1 MLQVHLSA
9 IYGKETMVFFDG
21 SLSVAQRTTAINAF
35 QTDNAVR
42 IFLASTTSACRGI
55 TLTAATRIVH
65 LDVPA
70 SESTVDQSTKRAHRI
85 GQESPVHVHH
95 LMSTGTIDEALIDF
109 VHKDRRELSGR
120 IMEGGG
126 GAAAS
131 AEPSAEP
138 SPSPTV
144 FSDPVGLFTTLSKL
158 YQEKLKPRFEE
169 PAQPVAVGN

>member
-21 SLSVAQRTTAINAF
+21 SLSVAQRTVAINAF

-120 IMEGGG
+120 IMEGGT
-126 GAAAS
+126 AAASAAS
-131 AEPSAEP
+131 AEPS
-138 SPSPTV
+138 STV